1 VPRRAIIFDIG
12 QVVLRFDPLTP
23 CRKLA
28 PRLGLEP
35 DEILDRIYASQLE
48 WDFECGLISGEEF
61 AARCSEILDA
71 EFTAEEFK
79 ALWTDMFEENAEVS
93 AFVRRLLP
101 RYQVMAL
108 SNTNIWHWEHELA
121 AFPILSEFEHRVT
134 SCTLKLMK
142 PDVRI
147 FEHALGLCECKD
159 DVIFIDDVERNCE
172 GARRAGLQAIR
183 FENLSQLQRDMSALG
198 ITW

>member
-1 VPRRAIIFDIG
+1 MPRRAIIFDIG

-23 CRKLA
+23 CRELA
-28 PRLGLEP
+28 PKLGLEP

-61 AARCSEILDA
+61 ATRCAELLDA
-71 EFTAEEFK
+71 AFTVDEFK
-79 ALWTDMFEENAEVS
+79 ALWTDMFEENTGVS

-108 SNTNIWHWEHELA
+108 SNTNVWHWEHELA
-121 AFPILSEFEHRVT
+121 TFPILSEFEHRVT
-134 SCTLKLMK
+134 SYELKLMK

-147 FEHALGLCECKD
+147 FEHALTLCESTD

-172 GARRAGLQAIR
+172 GARRAGLQAVR
-183 FENLSQLQRDMSALG
+183 FEDIGQLQRDLRAHDVQ
-198 ITW
+198 W